1 MELNDS
7 VSRRPD
13 WLSPMNGD
21 LGSTHILTR
30 HGGAQSQIVTWLER
44 SGTMPTSKLAQ
55 VSPSGLSKHLRTG
68 VGVSGA
74 PHSYILGGTMG
85 LHYVVRAKQSGT
97 YAT

>member
-1 MELNDS
+1 
-7 VSRRPD
+7 
-13 WLSPMNGD
+13 
-21 LGSTHILTR
+21 
-30 HGGAQSQIVTWLER
+30 
-44 SGTMPTSKLAQ
+44 MPTSKLAQ